1 MNSKIKFNKYFIMIN
16 NNNIENYDKSKLE
29 KRYVTHD
36 GQFHLD
42 DLAASVIFSFLDNEK
57 RLFIRSRESDIIN
70 MEGGT
75 IFDVG
80 GKYELEN
87 ENNTIFLDHHQ
98 KDFDEKWNNKCKNKL
113 AAFGLVLKHYG
124 EEALTKLILKW
135 NNKKKLDFDIN
146 DINKLVNSLYC
157 NGWGKKVDASDNGEF
172 ESIIVSGDKSNRKTE
187 EYFLDRTTL
196 NFRIKRLYP
205 KWWEDGD
212 KKNWDLAFM
221 KAFEIVRKEL
231 KEEIYF
237 QALNIQNNKIKKKII
252 GRYFNSRNSY
262 HSSGNILY
270 LNKWMPYFSELIKL
284 EKNNNLKD
292 VIKFVIFKEKG
303 KNKYLIQ
310 SFNNRIL
317 FDDNLRGLN
326 EENDNE
332 KIREICSL
340 ENISFIHKSGHIAGS
355 NTLIDAYKLCEF
367 ILNKN

>member
-1 MNSKIKFNKYFIMIN
+1 MNNKIKFNKYFKIMN
-16 NNNIENYDKSKLE
+16 NDIENYEKSELE
-29 KRYVTHD
+29 NRYVTHD

-42 DLAASVIFSFLDNEK
+42 DLAAAAIFSFLNKDK
-57 RLFIRSRESDIIN
+57 MLFIRSRNPDIIN
-70 MEGGT
+70 MKGGI

-80 GKYELEN
+80 GKYELVN

-124 EEALTKLILKW
+124 VDALTRLISKW
-135 NNKKKLDFDIN
+135 NRKNKLDFDIN
-146 DINKLVNSLYC
+146 DIKMLVNSLYC

-172 ESIIVSGDKSNRKTE
+172 ESIIVSGDKGNRKIE
-187 EYFLDRTTL
+187 EYFLDRTSL

-205 KWWEDGD
+205 KWWEEGD

-221 KAFEIVRKEL
+221 KAFDIVRKVL

-237 QALNIQNNKIKKKII
+237 QALNIQKNKDKKKII
-252 GRYFNSRNSY
+252 EKYFNKRNLY
-262 HSSGNILY
+262 HSSGNVLY

-284 EKNNNLKD
+284 EKSNNLKD
-292 VIKFVIFKEKG
+292 EIKFVIFKENG
-303 KNKYLIQ
+303 KNKYMIQ

-317 FDDNLRGLN
+317 FNHKLRGLN
-326 EENDNE
+326 EKNDLD
-332 KIREICSL
+332 EIKQICGL

-355 NTLIDAYKLCEF
+355 NTLIDAYKLCNF
-367 ILNKN
+367 ALNKN